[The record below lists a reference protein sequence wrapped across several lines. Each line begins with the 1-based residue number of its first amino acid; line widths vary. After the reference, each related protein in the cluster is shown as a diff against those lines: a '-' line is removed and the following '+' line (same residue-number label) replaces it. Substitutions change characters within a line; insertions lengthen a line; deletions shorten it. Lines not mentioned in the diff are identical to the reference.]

1 MGKERWSDATNPRQ
15 PLFCSPGTTAQA
27 LELRSRPAD
36 QVGIDTQQRRSQLLS
51 IEVAEVVYPAFDV
64 RIVRLSQIVQGLV
77 AVMVKSPAPDTPTD
91 GLQRFRAGRGQEGV
105 SIEIAMPDRLPG
117 SKRVAKKVERLVRVV
132 PAPVRILAV
141 DDLRL
146 LRMQHQL
153 AGHEAVGKRL
163 P

>member
-1 MGKERWSDATNPRQ
+1 
-15 PLFCSPGTTAQA
+15 
-27 LELRSRPAD
+27 
-36 QVGIDTQQRRSQLLS
+36 
-51 IEVAEVVYPAFDV
+51 AEVVYPTFDV

-77 AVMVKSPAPDTPTD
+77 AVMVKSPAPDNPTD

-132 PAPVRILAV
+132 PTPVRILAV

-146 LRMQHQL
+146 LRLIFYSCGVAMWVKCLILQESRARFHPN
-153 AGHEAVGKRL
+153 VVPR
-163 P
+163 